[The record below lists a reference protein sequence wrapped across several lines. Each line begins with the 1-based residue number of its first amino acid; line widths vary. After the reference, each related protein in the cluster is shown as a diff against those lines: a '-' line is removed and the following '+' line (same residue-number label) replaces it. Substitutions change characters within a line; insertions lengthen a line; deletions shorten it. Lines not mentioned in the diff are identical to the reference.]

1 MQLPHSVKNYIED
14 RAQTVPF
21 AILEAAALEL
31 SAHYRAARESFTVPL
46 RAQHKAVAYLA
57 TRMPATYAVA
67 VTVLSEIA
75 VHIPAVKSILDLGA
89 GTGAASL
96 AVQKVFGEETALT
109 LLDSDSA
116 FFAEAK
122 QLLVGSTFIQ
132 TDLPNRTEFPESDLV
147 IASYT
152 LGELSDA
159 TCKQVVQRAWAAS
172 RLGIV
177 IIEPGTT
184 KGWENVLAVRSQL
197 LSLGA
202 YLVAPCP
209 HSQECSMVKPDWCHF
224 SQRVERSSMHRKLKQ
239 GTMGYEDEKYSF
251 VVFSRQPVSAAT
263 GRIVRRPVYHPGLVE
278 LEVCQVEG
286 IEKMRVTKK
295 NKAQYRAA
303 RDVQWGSAWVV
314 SGN

>member
-1 MQLPHSVKNYIED
+1 M
-14 RAQTVPF
+14 
-21 AILEAAALEL
+21 LEAAALEL
-31 SAHYRAARESFTVPL
+31 SAHYRAAKDSSTVSL

-75 VHIPAVKSILDLGA
+75 VHIPEVKSILDLGA

-96 AVQKVFGEETALT
+96 AAQKVFGEEMALT

-116 FFAEAK
+116 FFSEAK
-122 QLLVGSTFIQ
+122 QLFPGSTFIQ
-132 TDLPNRTEFPESDLV
+132 TDLPNKAELPESDLV

-152 LGELSDA
+152 IGEISDLA
-159 TCKQVVQRAWAAS
+159 RKQVLERAWAAS

-184 KGWENVLAVRSQL
+184 KGWENLLAVRSQL

-202 YLVAPCP
+202 HLVAPCP
-209 HSQECSMVKPDWCHF
+209 HSRDCPMVKPDWCHF
-224 SQRVERSSMHRKLKQ
+224 SQRVERSALHRKLKQ

-251 VVFSRQPVSAAT
+251 VAFLRQPVSEAK
-263 GRIVRRPVYHPGLVE
+263 GRIVRRPVYYPGLVE
-278 LEVCQVEG
+278 LEVCKVEG
-286 IEKMRVTKK
+286 IENVRVTKK
-295 NKAQYRAA
+295 NKTQYRAA